1 MISMLVERC
10 SYNIIPN
17 WCFYGDIIFA
27 LLIMGMLIFI
37 ILNLIKCLRDWSVN
51 GGEQWTQT

>member
-37 ILNLIKCLRDWSVN
+37 ILNLIKCLRD
-51 GGEQWTQT
+51 